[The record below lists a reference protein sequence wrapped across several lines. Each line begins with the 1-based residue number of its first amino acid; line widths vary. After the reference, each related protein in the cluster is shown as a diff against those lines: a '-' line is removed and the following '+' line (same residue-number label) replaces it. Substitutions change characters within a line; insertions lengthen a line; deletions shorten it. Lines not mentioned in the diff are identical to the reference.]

1 MSLDFK
7 VHPRLKESE
16 EQAVRELQR
25 ELPFLKRT
33 TLVTGLIL
41 MGLSV
46 VRADGGAQR
55 LLSLL
60 GLRMQA
66 EGGAA

>member
-7 VHPRLKESE
+7 VHPRLKDSE

-25 ELPFLKRT
+25 QLPFLKRT
-33 TLVTGLIL
+33 PLVTGLIL

-46 VRADGGAQR
+46 MRAEDGAQR

-60 GLRMQA
+60 GRRMQA
-66 EGGAA
+66 EGGVA